1 MPTADHST
9 TCVRGQKT
17 ICIPCSQEQYEPIV
31 DNPEQFRRL
40 LDQQLQA
47 IVRLLAVQT
56 KSKTSLLS
64 STLVY
69 QNLRKGGTSH
79 SVPCGVYTAESNY
92 CA

>member
-40 LDQQLQA
+40 SRCRICGLKGWDL
-47 IVRLLAVQT
+47 VQSWVT
-56 KSKTSLLS
+56 KTGASDLF
-64 STLVY
+64 
-69 QNLRKGGTSH
+69 
-79 SVPCGVYTAESNY
+79 
-92 CA
+92 